1 MSVLGSCFAFRS
13 GLKQKSKTEV
23 WFGTAW
29 ARLCSGAPCSGVGQ
43 AGVRATPSLR
53 GGWGCSAWSWGAVG
67 CLTWSQA
74 KAGRPRG
81 QRGASAPA
89 AGRSVPAV
97 GLGAAA
103 LGAVSPVGLL
113 SVREP
118 PPPDASPWPGPE
130 ALRLGRLLVSP
141 QPPDGPVTA
150 E

>member
-1 MSVLGSCFAFRS
+1 M
-13 GLKQKSKTEV
+13 
-23 WFGTAW
+23 
-29 ARLCSGAPCSGVGQ
+29 
-43 AGVRATPSLR
+43 
-53 GGWGCSAWSWGAVG
+53 G

-81 QRGASAPA
+81 QRGA
-89 AGRSVPAV
+89 SVPAV

-130 ALRLGRLLVSP
+130 ALCLGRLLVSP